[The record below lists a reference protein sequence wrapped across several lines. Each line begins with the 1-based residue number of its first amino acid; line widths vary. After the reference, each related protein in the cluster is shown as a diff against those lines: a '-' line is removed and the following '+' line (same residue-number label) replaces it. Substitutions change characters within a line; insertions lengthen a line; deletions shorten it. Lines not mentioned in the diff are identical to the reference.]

1 MSPLE
6 LPYFED
12 ATNWFE
18 LLTPLG
24 QPVLLDGASHSRAN
38 HDIIAAAPSA
48 KLVLWDEHLELTMGK
63 TITRQTTSNF
73 FSVLRS
79 LHATNAGRSFK
90 SDTLSGPDIPFSQ
103 GLIGY
108 IGYDINQVLGSVVPL
123 VGKAQ
128 PRLPIAFV
136 SRYDWAV
143 VQCHRS
149 RRAWFTGD
157 DLVLH
162 QKLISLAAQVSE
174 ESVTTPTIPSFTEEG
189 IKWTAATSPLKYQKA
204 INRIHEY
211 IDSGDCYQV
220 NYTQRFTARY
230 TQPALAIYKRVKASV
245 QSPFNALLPVGLD
258 QAVISVS
265 PERLVQLTNGV
276 ITTQPIKGTMPRYDD
291 PIADEESRTTLVE
304 SEKDRAEN
312 LMIVDLLRNDIGRVA
327 QPSTVE
333 VSKLFD
339 IEPYANVYHLVSTI
353 KAKLDQRYD
362 AIDLL
367 EATLPGGSIT
377 GAPKIRAMEII
388 EELETARRSAYC
400 GTIFYLDASGDLDS
414 NVAIRT
420 LVKDNDKLHI
430 WGGGGIVADSD
441 ADAEQAESRNKIR
454 AFVNALGGTLEYDD
468 DLEDR

>member
-1 MSPLE
+1 MSTLE
-6 LPYFED
+6 LPYFND
-12 ATNWFE
+12 ATVWFE
-18 LLTPLG
+18 IISPLG
-24 QPVLLDGASHSRAN
+24 RPVLLDGASHSRAN

-48 KLVLWDEHLELTMGK
+48 TLMLWDDHLELCEGDK
-63 TITRQTTSNF
+63 VSQQPPGNF
-73 FSVLRS
+73 FKVLRG
-79 LHATNAGRSFK
+79 LHATPSTHSAEGRRN
-90 SDTLSGPDIPFSQ
+90 TGVELPFNR

-108 IGYDINQVLGSVVPL
+108 IGYDINQVLDSVTAAT
-123 VGKAQ
+123 GKDE
-128 PRLPIAFV
+128 PNVPIAVV
-136 SRYDWAV
+136 SRYDWAI
-143 VQCHRS
+143 VQCQRS
-149 RRAWFTGD
+149 KRAWLTGED
-157 DLVLH
+157 RALH
-162 QKLISLAAQVSE
+162 EELISLAGKISSSSTLAQSSTE
-174 ESVTTPTIPSFTEEG
+174 TNGETVT
-189 IKWTAATSPLKYQKA
+189 WTAATSPSLYRKA
-204 INRIHEY
+204 IDTIHEY
-211 IDSGDCYQV
+211 IDAGDCYQV

-245 QSPFNALLPVGLD
+245 QSPFNALIPVGLD

-327 QPSTVE
+327 QPSTVV

-420 LVKDNDKLHI
+420 LVKDNDELHI

-454 AFVNALGGTLEYDD
+454 AFVNALGGKLEYDD